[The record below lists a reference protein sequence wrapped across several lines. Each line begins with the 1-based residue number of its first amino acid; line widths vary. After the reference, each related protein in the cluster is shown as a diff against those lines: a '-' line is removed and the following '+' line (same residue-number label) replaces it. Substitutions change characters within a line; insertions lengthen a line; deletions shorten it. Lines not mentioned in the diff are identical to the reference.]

1 MLCKQKQK
9 KTPNTKT
16 CIACI
21 MQSVTILQNLLLLFM
36 YGMQNCQLFSDYY
49 FLPSCHHAHIKQQI
63 VALLFVLYADL
74 LLKNHFW
81 LGEDKKDK
89 QWWSTFPQISKNEQT
104 TLQSLHETYVCN
116 NFRQN
121 TYIWL
126 NKVSS
131 NVTHLYVTEPLMS
144 DVTAMHNLCLLV

>member
-1 MLCKQKQK
+1 ML
-9 KTPNTKT
+9 
-16 CIACI
+16 
-21 MQSVTILQNLLLLFM
+21 SVAILQNLLLLFM
-36 YGMQNCQLFSDYY
+36 YGMQNYQLFSDYY

-81 LGEDKKDK
+81 LGEDKKVK

-104 TLQSLHETYVCN
+104 PLTITHWVLCISLQSLHETYVCN